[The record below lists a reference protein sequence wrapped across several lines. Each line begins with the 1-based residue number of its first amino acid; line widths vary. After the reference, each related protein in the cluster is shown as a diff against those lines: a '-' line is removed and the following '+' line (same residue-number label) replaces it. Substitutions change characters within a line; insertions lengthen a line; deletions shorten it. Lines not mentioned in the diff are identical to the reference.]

1 MRIDLI
7 YDYPE
12 YYETA
17 FSFRDI
23 VQEANFLKLA
33 IKKFSSVDV
42 KKVLEIASG
51 PAPHAGE
58 LVKAGYSY
66 TGLDINQKMIEHA
79 QYKWQEIKD
88 DLDFIKADMKS
99 FSIDH
104 DKKFDF
110 AFVMLGSL
118 YIKNRNDMDSH
129 FDSMAEAMNKG
140 ALYFLDSCIQF
151 SDPQKHDKSQ
161 YIIEQDGVII
171 NSRFDIKLLDKKRKL
186 YEEVWT
192 LNINDNGNF
201 RKLELK
207 EQNEAI
213 LPRAFETFISKRND
227 FELVG
232 WWVDWNF
239 ESPFD
244 NSN

>member
-66 TGLDINQKMIEHA
+66 TGLDINQKMIEH
-79 QYKWQEIKD
+79 QC
-88 DLDFIKADMKS
+88 L
-99 FSIDH
+99 ID
-104 DKKFDF
+104 
-110 AFVMLGSL
+110 
-118 YIKNRNDMDSH
+118 
-129 FDSMAEAMNKG
+129 
-140 ALYFLDSCIQF
+140 
-151 SDPQKHDKSQ
+151 
-161 YIIEQDGVII
+161 
-171 NSRFDIKLLDKKRKL
+171 
-186 YEEVWT
+186 
-192 LNINDNGNF
+192 
-201 RKLELK
+201 
-207 EQNEAI
+207 
-213 LPRAFETFISKRND
+213 
-227 FELVG
+227 
-232 WWVDWNF
+232 
-239 ESPFD
+239 
-244 NSN
+244 